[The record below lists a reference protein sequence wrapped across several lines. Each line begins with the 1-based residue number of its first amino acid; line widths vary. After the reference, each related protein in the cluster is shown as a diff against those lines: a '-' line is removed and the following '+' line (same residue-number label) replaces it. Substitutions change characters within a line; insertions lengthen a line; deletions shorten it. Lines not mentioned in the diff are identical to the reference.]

1 VEFYCGL
8 INNQPMGFYSV
19 NTLLQDAKRHGV
31 RSKPVCVVNSQG
43 QATVIDDG
51 TLRLGL
57 NRIKGLQQRTIDR
70 LEETRALRKFDS
82 LPDFLNRVRP
92 NKKERRLLA
101 AAGALNALPEVGH
114 RRDAL
119 WQAERLPED
128 DLFARAMLNEDPAPL
143 AQMSPAERLS
153 TDLAIQGHSVGP
165 HPMRLWRQK
174 NGHICVN
181 SADLHHLSHGAPVKI
196 AGLVICR
203 QRPGTA
209 KGHCFISLE
218 DEYGIANLFVPR
230 KTFHAQRLTITTEP
244 FLMVSGH
251 VQISEG
257 KQPTIYTARVEPLS
271 GIEGGLAPRSHDFH

>member
-1 VEFYCGL
+1 
-8 INNQPMGFYSV
+8 
-19 NTLLQDAKRHGV
+19 
-31 RSKPVCVVNSQG
+31 
-43 QATVIDDG
+43 VIDDG

-244 FLMVSGH
+244 FLMISGH